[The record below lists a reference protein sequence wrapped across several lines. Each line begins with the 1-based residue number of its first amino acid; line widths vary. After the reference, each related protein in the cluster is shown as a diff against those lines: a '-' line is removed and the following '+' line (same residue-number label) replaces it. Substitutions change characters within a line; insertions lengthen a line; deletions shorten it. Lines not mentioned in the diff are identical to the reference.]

1 MNDQPHEQP
10 AEGTPPW
17 GDRPVPA
24 PRYGQYISPP
34 GQPVPGAATGAGPGR
49 WGGPPDGAGA
59 SPPPGPSR
67 SPRSAARR
75 APRRGRG
82 GTTVTWTIIGLCT
95 VMWGAQWLVYL
106 FTPYNLASVL
116 GYAPVL
122 SVTEPWRMLT
132 TALVHSMPSPL
143 HLLLNMYTLYLFG
156 QMLEPLLGRPRM
168 AALFVLS
175 VLGGSV
181 GVLLLSPP
189 TVLVIGASG
198 GIFGL
203 FGAVFVFM
211 RHFKQN
217 LTPLVV
223 LIVLNLVIG
232 FVISGIAWQA
242 HVGGLVAGALVSL
255 AMLPGLR
262 RRDRTDFPG
271 M

>member
-1 MNDQPHEQP
+1 MNDQPREQP

-17 GDRPVPA
+17 GDLPGPA

-34 GQPVPGAATGAGPGR
+34 GRPVPAGSPGSR
-49 WGGPPDGAGA
+49 DGWAGEAGGGGDR
-59 SPPPGPSR
+59 PPGP
-67 SPRSAARR
+67 PPARR
-75 APRRGRG
+75 TPGRQLPRGGRG
-82 GTTVTWTIIGLCT
+82 GTAATWTIIVLCT
-95 VMWGAQWLVYL
+95 MTWGAQWLVYL

-122 SVTEPWRMLT
+122 TVSEPWRMLT
-132 TALVHSMPSPL
+132 TALVHAMPSPL

-156 QMLEPLLGRPRM
+156 QMLEPLLGRARM
-168 AALFVLS
+168 ATLFVLS

-203 FGAVFVFM
+203 FGAVFVLM

-262 RRDRTDFPG
+262 HRARTGFPG

>member
-24 PRYGQYISPP
+24 PRYGQYIHPP
-34 GQPVPGAATGAGPGR
+34 GHPVPGGDPGAREGWADGPRDGGYPPAGAPGAPRVPGR
-49 WGGPPDGAGA
+49 
-59 SPPPGPSR
+59 R
-67 SPRSAARR
+67 T
-75 APRRGRG
+75 PRRGRG
-82 GTTVTWTIIGLCT
+82 GTGVTWTIIGLCA
-95 VMWGAQWLVYL
+95 VMWGAQWLVFL

-122 SVTEPWRMLT
+122 TTAEPWRMLT
-132 TALVHSMPSPL
+132 TALVHSLPSPL

-156 QMLEPLLGRPRM
+156 QLLEPLLGRARM

-175 VLGGSV
+175 VLGGSL

-211 RHFKQN
+211 RHFQQN

-242 HVGGLVAGALVSL
+242 HVGGLVAGALVSV

-262 RRDRTDFPG
+262 RGARFRG